1 MPFYRPARIGARM
14 SEAAPAPR
22 PPRPAS
28 TLLLVRDGVSGLEV
42 FVVERHHQ
50 IDFAGGATVFPG
62 GKLEPGDQDPEIR
75 ARCAGAEG
83 LDDDTLAFRV
93 AAIREAFEEC
103 GVLLARP
110 RGRPELITVARLADM
125 LKRWRAE
132 VREHR
137 VSIADLARAEDLEL
151 ACDLLVP
158 FAHWITPE
166 GMPKRFDTIFFL
178 VAALPDQF
186 AAHDGTETVD
196 STWISP
202 RRALEQADEGKRTI
216 IFPTRMNLAKL
227 ARSETVAEAVA
238 SARASR
244 IVTVLPR
251 VVRGPNGPVLRIP
264 ADAGYEPID
273 SPLDSLGVR

>member
-1 MPFYRPARIGARM
+1 MTD
-14 SEAAPAPR
+14 AAPASR

-28 TLLLVRDGVSGLEV
+28 TLLLVRDGPRGLEV

-62 GKLEPGDQDPEIR
+62 GKVEDGDQDPELR

-83 LDDDTLAFRV
+83 LDETSLAFRV

-103 GVLLARP
+103 GVLLARS
-110 RGRPELITVARLADM
+110 RGSRELISVARLADL
-125 LKRWRAE
+125 LKRYRAE

-137 VSIADLARAEDLEL
+137 VSIGQLARAEELEL
-151 ACDLLVP
+151 ACDLLVH

-166 GMPKRFDTIFFL
+166 GMPKRFDTHFFL
-178 VAALPDQF
+178 VAAPADQF
-186 AAHDGTETVD
+186 AAHDGTESVD
-196 STWISP
+196 SAWISP
-202 RRALEQADEGKRTI
+202 RRALADADAGKRTV

-227 ARSETVAEAVA
+227 ARSECVRDALEA
-238 SARASR
+238 ARASR

-251 VVRGPNGPVLRIP
+251 VERGPDGPVIRIP
-264 ADAGYEPID
+264 ADADYDVVEA
-273 SPLDSLGVR
+273 PLDTLMAR